1 MRKIVTVPKNGIVIT
16 ITKSTRDDIDTLAR
30 MSGMQA
36 NKRKFRRR
44 GISSYRGK
52 IIVNAYR

>member
-1 MRKIVTVPKNGIVIT
+1 MRNIVTVPKKGIVIT
-16 ITKSTRDDIDTLAR
+16 ITKNARDVIDTLAR
-30 MSGMQA
+30 MSGMRA